1 MVGQARVRYERIQ
14 HAMNWTLV
22 TGVAFLAWSAAL
34 LFTR

>member
-1 MVGQARVRYERIQ
+1 MVSQSRFRYQRIQ

-22 TGVAFLAWSAAL
+22 TGVAFLACSAAL